1 MKMSK
6 IICKNCSSS
15 FETFN
20 AELNID
26 TYTCPACGSQNSPGA
41 REVEVPAPKSDLIA
55 AATQT
60 TFQDGV
66 ERQASD
72 WETNWRNDPFGALFR
87 TAKAILTEPGEYFSN
102 LRPFEDH
109 LALVIWIYGFSFI
122 NFLFTIIFEILLGSV
137 GMTDAGLTIPM
148 AMCGAVFGPF
158 VAVALVYV
166 IAGVIHF
173 FMIQIGGSQKSYATT
188 LTVYG
193 LSTVSHAF
201 MIVPILGSI
210 VSLVYFIVI
219 NVVGMARAHEIP
231 VSRSLLAILV
241 PVLILCCCFGGLIGF
256 AVVIAGAL
264 PSFLK

>member
-6 IICKNCSSS
+6 IICKKCSAS

-41 REVEVPAPKSDLIA
+41 REVEVPAPTAGLLAVTAQAS
-55 AATQT
+55 TQ
-60 TFQDGV
+60 DSV

-72 WETNWRNDPFGALFR
+72 WETNWRTDPFGSLLR
-87 TAKAILTEPGEYFSN
+87 TAKAILTEPGEYFSTI
-102 LRPFEDH
+102 RPFEDH
-109 LALVIWIYGFSFI
+109 LALAIWIYGFSFI
-122 NFLFTIIFEILLGSV
+122 NFLFTMILEILLGSV

-173 FMIQIGGSQKSYATT
+173 FMIQIGGSQKSYTTT

-193 LSTVSHAF
+193 LSTVSHVF
-201 MIVPILGSI
+201 IIIPILGSI
-210 VSLVYFIVI
+210 ASLVYFIVI

-256 AVVIAGAL
+256 AVVVAGAL